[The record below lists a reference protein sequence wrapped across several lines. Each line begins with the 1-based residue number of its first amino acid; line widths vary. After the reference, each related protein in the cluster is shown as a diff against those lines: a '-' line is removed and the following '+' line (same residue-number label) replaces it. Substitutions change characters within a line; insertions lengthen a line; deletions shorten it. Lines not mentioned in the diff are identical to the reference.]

1 METFLN
7 ATECAV
13 HSRHERKIM
22 LNITT
27 AGEYAYALGKDKQKR
42 QGNCVNLFNINVKTT
57 EIQLH

>member
-22 LNITT
+22 LNIVKV
-27 AGEYAYALGKDKQKR
+27 GEYTYALGKDKQKR
-42 QGNCVNLFNINVKTT
+42 QEILVNLFNINVKTT